1 MTINELLSKAGLL
14 SDWLNRVGGWVVRG
28 QVVGRVPLNI
38 NIFPSGLA
46 INFGKVFESICLTLA
61 CAFAEN
67 ECIN

>member
-1 MTINELLSKAGLL
+1 MVRA
-14 SDWLNRVGGWVVRG
+14 RVGRG
-28 QVVGRVPLNI
+28 SWVVGRVPLNI
-38 NIFPSGLA
+38 IIFPSGLA